1 MKLAGGVMLAL
12 VALGIVGGALSGL
25 LGIGSGIIMVP
36 VLSAIWAKNPDA
48 QKIAQ
53 GTALAVMVP
62 MAIAGSLSYH
72 FGGQQDNL
80 RLSVLLGLWAII
92 VGGLALSVPLRCQG
106 LLGVSHTLDLVNWN
120 YVVLLALGAV
130 IGSMY
135 LGAPLAAH
143 LPAPVL
149 KKVFGFFIII
159 VGLRMVGLFAW
170 IGGLFLTKPAA

>member
-1 MKLAGGVMLAL
+1 MKFSLWVILAL
-12 VALGIVGGALSGL
+12 VGLGVVGGALSGL

-48 QKIAQ
+48 QKLAQ

-80 RLSVLLGLWAII
+80 RLSLLLGLWAII
-92 VGGLALSVPLRCQG
+92 VGGLALSLPMRFQG
-106 LLGVSHTLDLVNWN
+106 LLGVTDTLDLVNWN

-130 IGSMY
+130 VGSMY
-135 LGAPLAAH
+135 LGAPLAAY
-143 LPAPVL
+143 LPSAVL
-149 KKVFGFFIII
+149 KKIFGFFIII
-159 VGLRMVGLFAW
+159 VGLRMVGFWAWVGSLFMAR
-170 IGGLFLTKPAA
+170 PAA